1 MPQMLNQN
9 PSDRLLQLN
18 FEIISIFLE
27 TKEWYEGLEM
37 VFRLVGNEVDVDRIY
52 YWDIHVDQLT
62 GEQLTSQRFEWV
74 KDGIEPMID
83 NPVLQNLPIDV
94 AADFMT
100 PLLQHKPFESIIRE
114 LPEGQTKEILQSQ
127 DILSILVLPIYIENN
142 LYGFIGFDDCSKER
156 IWNKTELDFLK
167 SITSNLSTAIQ
178 RHLAMEQLKVT
189 TEELRVMNSDL
200 EQFAY
205 IASHDLQEPL
215 RMVTGFLSLFE
226 KKYSSLVD
234 EQGKLYINYAVD
246 GTVRMKKIIKDL
258 LDYSRIGKTKDTIEE
273 FQFKELVQEVV
284 SLYENKIKQNNT
296 RIIIG
301 SDSRLITWKSPLTQI
316 LINLLDNSI
325 KYSRKGVDPIIKI
338 DIKEQPHVW
347 LIQFEDNGIGI
358 DEKYFKKIFIIFQR
372 LHTREEYEGTGVGL
386 AITKRLV
393 ESLGGKISLSSKPGE
408 GSIFSVI
415 VPKIK

>member
-1 MPQMLNQN
+1 MSNN
-9 PSDRLLQLN
+9 STSERLLQLN

-27 TKEWYEGLEM
+27 EKEWYKGLEK
-37 VFRLVGNEVDVDRIY
+37 VFRLIGNEVDVDRIY
-52 YWDIHVDQLT
+52 YWDIHLDQIT

-83 NPVLQNLPIDV
+83 NPELQNLPIDI

-100 PLLQHKPFESIIRE
+100 PLLKRQPFESIIRE

-156 IWNKTELDFLK
+156 IWTKTELDFLR
-167 SITSNLSTAIQ
+167 SITSNLSSAIQ

-189 TEELRVMNSDL
+189 TEELRVINSDL

-215 RMVTGFLSLFE
+215 RMVSGFLNLFE

-258 LDYSRIGKTKDTIEE
+258 LDYSRIGNTKDTVEE

-284 SLYENKIKQNNT
+284 LLYEDKIKQNNT
-296 RIIIG
+296 KISVD
-301 SDSRLITWKSPLTQI
+301 SDSRLITWKSPLIQI
-316 LINLLDNSI
+316 LINLLDNSL
-325 KYSRKGVDPIIKI
+325 KYSRKDVDSIINI
-338 DIKEQPHVW
+338 SVKEQPHTW
-347 LIQFEDNGIGI
+347 LIKFEDNGIGI
-358 DEKYFKKIFIIFQR
+358 EEKYFNKIFVIFQR

-393 ESLGGKISLSSKPGE
+393 ENLGGKISLSSTPGE
-408 GSIFSVI
+408 GTIFSVI
-415 VPKIK
+415 IPKIK